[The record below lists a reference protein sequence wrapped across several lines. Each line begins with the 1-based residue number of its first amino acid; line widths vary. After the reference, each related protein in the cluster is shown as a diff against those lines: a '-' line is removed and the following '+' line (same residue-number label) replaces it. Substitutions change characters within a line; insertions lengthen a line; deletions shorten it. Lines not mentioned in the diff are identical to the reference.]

1 MARSIILKQEQT
13 HNRKADA
20 DSIGSFL
27 ILGAF
32 VYASCLSA
40 FRIAMYE
47 KTKPKAAKDNGI

>member
-20 DSIGSFL
+20 DSIGL
-27 ILGAF
+27 LYILGAF

-40 FRIAMYE
+40 FLIAM
-47 KTKPKAAKDNGI
+47 